1 MFNHSVFQVL
11 TALLLAGSPSICHAQ
26 LTVADIF
33 SDHMVLQQGQKVPV
47 WGTGIEGQNIH
58 VQFGNQSHIATI
70 GKNGRWLV
78 KLQPLKASA
87 EPQQLSIQSEVQII
101 FKDVLVGEVWLA
113 SGQSNM
119 GFTMKASAKN
129 HDATQAILDTSNY
142 PLIRY
147 RAVKTKENDNRQSHI
162 GDDNPWTKCTT
173 QTAANYSAVAFLFAR
188 RLHSELDVPIGI
200 IENAWGGHP
209 IEPFIPAEAF
219 KSHPV
224 LIKELELGRRKD
236 IDGIRRMVGGVRA
249 RDNSWLPGTI
259 FNSRIA
265 PIAPYAIKGAIWYQA
280 ESNCGKGEDP
290 RFYSE
295 KMKALVR
302 GWRQAWNIP
311 SLPVYYVQ
319 LPQYPAPGWVM
330 MRDEQRRAMNEPHTG
345 MAVTIDLALDQ
356 IHPANKIDVA
366 NRLVRWPL
374 FSEYGKHRAVCGPMF
389 KAFHVN
395 GQHIRVEFD
404 YVNKGLAT
412 GQKEDLE
419 PTRLIPSQT
428 VHGFE
433 VADASGQWYTARA
446 QIEGR
451 TVLCDSDQVQHPV
464 AVRYG
469 WAPVIPKN
477 EPWNLYNEA
486 GLPASPFISDPQLM
500 TYEPQAISP

>member
-1 MFNHSVFQVL
+1 MLNHSLFQLL
-11 TALLLAGSPSICHAQ
+11 TTLLLAASPSICLAQ

-33 SDHMVLQQGQKVPV
+33 SDHMVLQRGQTVPV

-58 VQFGNQSHIATI
+58 VQFGKQKHVATI
-70 GKNGRWLV
+70 GKDGKWLIE
-78 KLQPLKASA
+78 LQPLEASTQ
-87 EPQQLSIQSEVQII
+87 PQQLSIQSETQIT

-119 GFTMKASAKN
+119 GFTMKASAKH
-129 HDATQAILDTSNY
+129 HDATQTILDAADY

-147 RAVKTKENDNRQSHI
+147 RAVKTRENDNRQRRI
-162 GDDNPWTKCTT
+162 GDGNAWTKCTA
-173 QTAANYSAVAFLFAR
+173 QTAASYSAVAFLFAR

-200 IENAWGGHP
+200 IESAWGGHP
-209 IEPFIPAEAF
+209 IEPFIPVEAF

-236 IDGIRRMVGGVRA
+236 IDGIRRMVGGVWA

-259 FNSRIA
+259 FNSRMA
-265 PIAPYAIKGAIWYQA
+265 PVAPYAIKGAIWYQA
-280 ESNCGKGEDP
+280 ESNCGTGEDP
-290 RFYSE
+290 RFYNE

-311 SLPVYYVQ
+311 TLPVYYVQ
-319 LPQYPAPGWVM
+319 LPQYPARGWVM
-330 MRDEQRRAMNEPHTG
+330 MRDEQRRAMHEPHTG

-374 FSEYGKHRAVCGPMF
+374 ASEYGKPLEVCGPMF
-389 KAFHVN
+389 KAIHVD
-395 GQHIRVEFD
+395 GQHVTVEFD
-404 YVNKGLAT
+404 HVNKGLAT
-412 GQKEDLE
+412 GQKVHLE
-419 PTRLIPSQT
+419 PTRLKPSLT

-433 VADASGQWYTARA
+433 VADASGQWYKAHA
-446 QIEGR
+446 QIKGK
-451 TVLCDSDQVQHPV
+451 TVLCVSDQVQHPV

-469 WAPVIPKN
+469 WAPVIPKDG
-477 EPWNLYNEA
+477 PWNLYNKA
-486 GLPASPFISDPQLM
+486 GLPASPFISDPQLII
-500 TYEPQAISP
+500 YEPEIISP